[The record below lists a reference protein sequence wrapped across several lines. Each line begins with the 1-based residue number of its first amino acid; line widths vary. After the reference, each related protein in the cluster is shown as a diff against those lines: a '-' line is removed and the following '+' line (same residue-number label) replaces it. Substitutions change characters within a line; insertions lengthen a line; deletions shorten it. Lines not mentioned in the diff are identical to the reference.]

1 MHSTVPAVNPG
12 GTPFV
17 FGPFR
22 HGYNPRPMPPAL
34 LVLEDGTVYRG
45 TSFGATADTI
55 GEVVF
60 NTSLTGYQEIAT
72 DPSYRFQIVVMT
84 YPHIGNYGVEN
95 IVQQSDAPQVA
106 GFVVRDAIE
115 EPSNLHAEA
124 SLSAYFAATNIS
136 AIQGIDTRALTRR
149 IRNEGAMR
157 GMITTRADRPI
168 DDIVAEIRNAP
179 SMSGLDLVQR
189 VSTSSKYD
197 FNENAAGAK
206 RRIAVYD
213 FGVKRD
219 ILRQLTRQN
228 CDVTVFPA
236 QTDPRT
242 ILDAKFD
249 GVLLSNG
256 PGDPEPVTYAQENIR
271 KLIGQI
277 PLFGICLGHQL
288 LGLALGGRTYKLKF
302 GHRGGNHPVKDL
314 RSGRVE
320 ITAQNHGFS
329 VDPDSLS
336 ENDVEYTHINLNDQT
351 LEGFR
356 HRREPV
362 VAVQYHPEAAPGP
375 HDSFYL
381 FDDFMRMIEEWR
393 VSRD

>member
-1 MHSTVPAVNPG
+1 MPAA
-12 GTPFV
+12 
-17 FGPFR
+17 R
-22 HGYNPRPMPPAL
+22 L
-34 LVLEDGTVYRG
+34 ILEDGTVYHG
-45 TSFGATADTI
+45 ESFGAAATTI

-84 YPHIGNYGVEN
+84 YPHIGNYGVEAA
-95 IVQQSDAPQVA
+95 VEQSDAPQVA
-106 GFVVRDAIE
+106 GFVVRDVTE
-115 EPSNLHAEA
+115 EPSSAHAEM
-124 SLSAYFAATNIS
+124 SLGDYFERTKVS
-136 AIQGIDTRALTRR
+136 AIAGLDTRALTRK
-149 IRNEGAMR
+149 IRTEGAMR
-157 GMITTRADRPI
+157 GMITTDDRAVD
-168 DDIVAEIRNAP
+168 ALLEEIRSAP

-189 VSTSSKYD
+189 VTALRPYPFDEKPEKS
-197 FNENAAGAK
+197 A

-219 ILRQLTRQN
+219 ILRQLAQQG
-228 CDVTVFPA
+228 CDVTVYPA
-236 QTDPRT
+236 TTHADE
-242 ILDAKFD
+242 ILNLDYD

-271 KLIGQI
+271 HLVGKVPI
-277 PLFGICLGHQL
+277 FGICLGHQL

-314 RSGRVE
+314 RTGRVE

-336 ENDVEYTHINLNDQT
+336 ENDIEYTHINLNDQT

-356 HRREPV
+356 HRRAPAL
-362 VAVQYHPEAAPGP
+362 AVQYHPESAPGP

-381 FDDFMRMIEEWR
+381 FADFMTMIDEWKGR
-393 VSRD
+393 

>member
-1 MHSTVPAVNPG
+1 MTQA
-12 GTPFV
+12 
-17 FGPFR
+17 R
-22 HGYNPRPMPPAL
+22 
-34 LVLEDGTVYRG
+34 LVLEDGTVYEG
-45 TSFGATADTI
+45 EAFGATADAI

-84 YPHIGNYGVEN
+84 YPHIGNYGVERL
-95 IVQQSDAPQVA
+95 VEQSDEPQVA
-106 GFVVRDAIE
+106 GFVVRDAVD
-115 EPSNLHAEA
+115 EPSNAHAQM
-124 SLSAYFAATNIS
+124 SLGDYFAKTKVS
-136 AIQGIDTRALTRR
+136 AISGVDTRALTRK

-157 GMITTRADRPI
+157 GMITTDMHRPVEA
-168 DDIVAEIRNAP
+168 IVSELRQSP

-189 VSTSSKYD
+189 VTALRPYPFDESG
-197 FNENAAGAK
+197 AAS
-206 RRIAVYD
+206 RHRVAVYD

-219 ILRQLTRQN
+219 ILRQLSRQG

-236 QTDPRT
+236 TT
-242 ILDAKFD
+242 HAEEILDRGFD

-271 KLIGQI
+271 HLIGKV

-336 ENDVEYTHINLNDQT
+336 ENDIEYTHINLNDQT

-356 HRREPV
+356 HRREPI

-381 FDDFMRMIEEWR
+381 FSDFVEMMEEWKKK
-393 VSRD
+393 

>member
-1 MHSTVPAVNPG
+1 MTRA
-12 GTPFV
+12 
-17 FGPFR
+17 R
-22 HGYNPRPMPPAL
+22 
-34 LVLEDGTVYRG
+34 LVLEDGTVYDG
-45 TSFGATADTI
+45 ESFGATADAI

-84 YPHIGNYGVEN
+84 YPHIGNYGVETA
-95 IVQQSDAPQVA
+95 VQQSDEPQVA
-106 GFVVRDAIE
+106 GFVVRDAVG
-115 EPSNLHAEA
+115 EPSNARAEM
-124 SLSAYFAATNIS
+124 SLGDYFTRTRVS
-136 AIQGIDTRALTRR
+136 AISGIDTRALTRR

-157 GMITTRADRPI
+157 GMITTDATRSVEA
-168 DDIVAEIRNAP
+168 IVSELRQSP

-189 VSTSSKYD
+189 VTALRPYP
-197 FNENAAGAK
+197 FEEEPRE
-206 RRIAVYD
+206 RRLNVAVYD

-219 ILRQLTRQN
+219 ILRQLVRHG
-228 CDVTVFPA
+228 CSVTVYPA
-236 QTDPRT
+236 TTHADE
-242 ILDAKFD
+242 ILARNYD

-256 PGDPEPVTYAQENIR
+256 PGDPEPVTYAHENIR
-271 KLIGQI
+271 HLIGKLPI
-277 PLFGICLGHQL
+277 FGICLGHQL
-288 LGLALGGRTYKLKF
+288 LGIALGGRTYKLKF

-336 ENDVEYTHINLNDQT
+336 DNDIEHTHINLNDQT

-362 VAVQYHPEAAPGP
+362 MAVQYHPESAPGP

-381 FDDFMRMIEEWR
+381 FDDFITLMGAARPPALKA
-393 VSRD
+393 

>member
-1 MHSTVPAVNPG
+1 MTAA
-12 GTPFV
+12 
-17 FGPFR
+17 R
-22 HGYNPRPMPPAL
+22 
-34 LVLEDGTVYRG
+34 LVLEDGTVYAG
-45 TSFGATADTI
+45 DAFGSTADAI

-84 YPHIGNYGVEN
+84 YPHIGNYGVEA
-95 IVQQSDAPQVA
+95 IVAQSEEPQVA
-106 GFVVRDAIE
+106 GFVVRDAVA
-115 EPSNLHAEA
+115 EPSSAHAQM
-124 SLSAYFAATNIS
+124 SLGEYFERNRIS
-136 AIQGIDTRALTRR
+136 AISGVDTRALTRK
-149 IRNEGAMR
+149 IRTEGAMR
-157 GMITTRADRPI
+157 GMITSDEARPV
-168 DDIVAEIRNAP
+168 DSIVGELRNAP
-179 SMSGLDLVQR
+179 SMAGLDLVQR
-189 VSTSSKYD
+189 VTALRPYPFEEHPPD
-197 FNENAAGAK
+197 
-206 RRIAVYD
+206 RRRRVAVYD

-219 ILRQLTRQN
+219 ILRQLTKQG
-228 CDVTVFPA
+228 CDVTVYPA
-236 QTDPRT
+236 TTHADE
-242 ILDAKFD
+242 ILNRQYD

-271 KLIGQI
+271 QLVGKVPI
-277 PLFGICLGHQL
+277 FGICLGHQL

-329 VDPDSLS
+329 VDPDSLG

-356 HRREPV
+356 HRREPAI
-362 VAVQYHPEAAPGP
+362 AVQYHPEAAPGP

-381 FDDFMRMIEEWR
+381 FNDFMQLMDDWKKR
-393 VSRD
+393 

>member
-1 MHSTVPAVNPG
+1 MPAA
-12 GTPFV
+12 
-17 FGPFR
+17 R
-22 HGYNPRPMPPAL
+22 
-34 LVLEDGTVYRG
+34 LVLEDGTVYEG
-45 TSFGATADTI
+45 ESFGSTADTI

-84 YPHIGNYGVEN
+84 YPHIGNYGVEAA
-95 IVQQSDAPQVA
+95 VEQSEEPQVA

-115 EPSNLHAEA
+115 EPSSAHAQM
-124 SLSAYFAATNIS
+124 SLGDYFARTRVS
-136 AIQGIDTRALTRR
+136 AISGVDTRALTRK
-149 IRNEGAMR
+149 IRTQGAMR
-157 GMITTRADRPI
+157 GMITSDSARAVDG
-168 DDIVAEIRNAP
+168 IVSELRQAP
-179 SMSGLDLVQR
+179 SMAGLDLVQR
-189 VSTSSKYD
+189 VTALRPYPFDEHPIES
-197 FNENAAGAK
+197 
-206 RRIAVYD
+206 RRRVAVYD

-219 ILRQLTRQN
+219 ILRQLTRQG
-228 CDVTVFPA
+228 CEATVYPA
-236 QTDPRT
+236 TTHADE
-242 ILDAKFD
+242 ILDRGYD

-271 KLIGQI
+271 HLIGKV

-314 RSGRVE
+314 RNGRVE

-329 VDPDSLS
+329 VDPDSLN

-356 HRREPV
+356 HRRHPA

-381 FDDFMRMIEEWR
+381 FEDFVQMMEEWR
-393 VSRD
+393 KK

>member
-1 MHSTVPAVNPG
+1 
-12 GTPFV
+12 
-17 FGPFR
+17 
-22 HGYNPRPMPPAL
+22 MPPARL
-34 LVLEDGTVYRG
+34 ILEDGTVYEG
-45 TSFGATADTI
+45 ESFGATANTI

-84 YPHIGNYGVEN
+84 YPHIGNYGVERL
-95 IVQQSDAPQVA
+95 VEQSEEPQVA
-106 GFVVRDAIE
+106 GFVVRDVID
-115 EPSNLHAEA
+115 EPSNARSES
-124 SLSAYFAATNIS
+124 SLSDYFAKARIS
-136 AIQGIDTRALTRR
+136 AISGLDTRALTRR

-157 GMITTRADRPI
+157 GMITTDVTTPAATL
-168 DDIVAEIRNAP
+168 VEEIRRAP
-179 SMSGLDLVQR
+179 SMAGLDLVQR
-189 VSTSSKYD
+189 VTALRPYPFD
-197 FNENAAGAK
+197 EAPAE
-206 RRIAVYD
+206 RRLSVAVYD

-219 ILRQLTRQN
+219 ILRQLAKSG
-228 CDVTVFPA
+228 CEVTVYPA
-236 QTDPRT
+236 TTHADE
-242 ILDAKFD
+242 ILARNYD

-256 PGDPEPVTYAQENIR
+256 PGDPEPVTYAHENIR
-271 KLIGQI
+271 ALVGKV

-288 LGLALGGRTYKLKF
+288 LGIALGGRTYKLKF

-314 RSGRVE
+314 RTGRVE

-329 VDPDSLS
+329 VDADSLS

-381 FDDFMRMIEEWR
+381 FEDFVGMMEGWKKK
-393 VSRD
+393 D

>member
-1 MHSTVPAVNPG
+1 MSHA
-12 GTPFV
+12 
-17 FGPFR
+17 R
-22 HGYNPRPMPPAL
+22 
-34 LVLEDGTVYRG
+34 LVLEDGSVYEG
-45 TSFGATADTI
+45 ESFGATADTI

-84 YPHIGNYGVEN
+84 YPHIGNYGVEKT
-95 IVQQSDAPQVA
+95 VEQSEAPQVA
-106 GFVVRDAIE
+106 GFVVRDAVQ
-115 EPSNLHAEA
+115 EPSNAHSQG
-124 SLSAYFAATNIS
+124 SLGDYFQRARITAIS
-136 AIQGIDTRALTRR
+136 GVDTRALTRK

-157 GMITTRADRPI
+157 GMITTNDTRSVES
-168 DDIVAEIRNAP
+168 IVSELRQSP

-189 VSTSSKYD
+189 VTALRPYPFEGD
-197 FNENAAGAK
+197 AK
-206 RRIAVYD
+206 ETRLNVAVYD

-219 ILRQLTRQN
+219 ILRQLSSTG
-228 CDVTVFPA
+228 CDVTVYPA
-236 QTDPRT
+236 TTHADE
-242 ILDAKFD
+242 ILARKPD

-256 PGDPEPVTYAQENIR
+256 PGDPEPVTYAQDNIR
-271 KLIGQI
+271 LLIGRV
-277 PLFGICLGHQL
+277 PVFGICLGHQL

-314 RSGRVE
+314 RTGRVE

-356 HRREPV
+356 HRREPAM
-362 VAVQYHPEAAPGP
+362 AVQYHPESAPGP

-381 FDDFMRMIEEWR
+381 FDDFVKMMDEWKGR
-393 VSRD
+393 

>member
-1 MHSTVPAVNPG
+1 
-12 GTPFV
+12 
-17 FGPFR
+17 
-22 HGYNPRPMPPAL
+22 MPPAL
-34 LVLEDGTVYRG
+34 LILEDGTVYHG
-45 TSFGATADTI
+45 TSFGASADAI

-84 YPHIGNYGVEN
+84 YPHIGNYGVEKA
-95 IVQQSDAPQVA
+95 VQQSDTPQVA

-115 EPSNLHAEA
+115 EPSNPHAES
-124 SLSAYFAATNIS
+124 SLSAYFTATNIS

-157 GMITTRADRPI
+157 GMITTQIDRSI
-168 DDIVAEIRNAP
+168 DDIVAELGRAP

-189 VSTSSKYD
+189 VTTATKYSFD
-197 FNENAAGAK
+197 ENVTGAK

-219 ILRQLTRQN
+219 ILRQLMRHD

-236 QTDPRT
+236 ATDPKE
-242 ILDAKFD
+242 ILEAKFD

-271 KLIGQI
+271 KLIGKVPI
-277 PLFGICLGHQL
+277 FGICLGHQL

-314 RSGRVE
+314 RNGRVE

-351 LEGFR
+351 LEGFK

-381 FDDFMRMIEEWR
+381 FDDFLRMIEEWR
-393 VSRD
+393 PTTDGSRD

>member
-1 MHSTVPAVNPG
+1 MTQA
-12 GTPFV
+12 
-17 FGPFR
+17 R
-22 HGYNPRPMPPAL
+22 
-34 LVLEDGTVYRG
+34 LVLEDGTVYDG
-45 TSFGATADTI
+45 ESFGGTADSI

-72 DPSYRFQIVVMT
+72 DPSYRFQIVTMT
-84 YPHIGNYGVEN
+84 YPHIGNYGVEQA
-95 IVQQSDAPQVA
+95 VEQAERPQVA
-106 GFVVRDAIE
+106 GFVVRDVVE
-115 EPSNLHAEA
+115 EPSNVHSEM
-124 SLSAYFAATNIS
+124 SLGEYFRRTSIT
-136 AIQGIDTRALTRR
+136 AIAGVDTRALTRK
-149 IRNEGAMR
+149 IRTEGAMR
-157 GMITTRADRPI
+157 GMITTDAAKSVDS
-168 DDIVAEIRNAP
+168 IVAELRDSP

-189 VSTSSKYD
+189 VTA
-197 FNENAAGAK
+197 NEPYSFEPG
-206 RRIAVYD
+206 RDSPLSVAVYD

-219 ILRQLTRQN
+219 ILRHLVRQGCN
-228 CDVTVFPA
+228 VTVYPA
-236 QTDPRT
+236 KTSAADV
-242 ILDAKFD
+242 LAGHHD

-256 PGDPEPVTYAQENIR
+256 PGDPEPVTYAQQNIR
-271 KLIGQI
+271 ELIGKV

-288 LGLALGGRTYKLKF
+288 LGLALGGSTYKLKF

-329 VDPDSLS
+329 VDADSLS

-356 HRREPV
+356 HRREPA

-381 FDDFMRMIEEWR
+381 FADFVKMMEEWKKR
-393 VSRD
+393 

>member
-1 MHSTVPAVNPG
+1 MIDVPHA
-12 GTPFV
+12 
-17 FGPFR
+17 R
-22 HGYNPRPMPPAL
+22 L
-34 LVLEDGTVYRG
+34 LLEDGTLYEG
-45 TSFGATADTI
+45 ESFGSTQTAV

-84 YPHIGNYGVEN
+84 YPHIGNYGVERA
-95 IVQQSDAPQVA
+95 VDQSAMPQVA
-106 GFVVRDAIE
+106 GFVVRDAVA
-115 EPSNLHAEA
+115 EPSNARSEM
-124 SLSAYFAATNIS
+124 SLTDYFEQFKIAAIT
-136 AIQGIDTRALTRR
+136 GVDTRALTRK

-157 GMITTRADRPI
+157 GIISTDDARTTEDLL
-168 DDIVAEIRNAP
+168 AEVRRAP

-189 VSTSSKYD
+189 VSTKSSFAFDVRPDK
-197 FNENAAGAK
+197 AVK
-206 RRIAVYD
+206 RVAVYD
-213 FGVKRD
+213 YGVKRG
-219 ILRQLTRQN
+219 ILRQLTQHG

-236 QTDPRT
+236 TTPAED
-242 ILDAKFD
+242 ILAQKFD
-249 GVLLSNG
+249 GVVLSNG

-271 KLIGQI
+271 RLIGKV

-320 ITAQNHGFS
+320 ITAQNHGFA
-329 VDPDSLS
+329 VDPDSLMDR
-336 ENDVEYTHINLNDQT
+336 DVEFTHINLNDQT
-351 LEGFR
+351 LEGFK
-356 HRREPV
+356 HRSEPV

-381 FDDFMRMIEEWR
+381 FGDFMKMM
-393 VSRD
+393 